1 MNQIDLLFI
10 IDVTSSMGGFIESA
24 KKKMKMMLEQ
34 LSSKYEID
42 LRVSLSLFRD
52 HPSQDKSF
60 VTVVFDLMEINDI
73 QQKIDQISVSG
84 GGDIPEAVID
94 GIIDGITGVQWRE
107 KSRRIAFLIGDAPP
121 HGMDGKPCCL
131 CGKTWGDAV
140 FVANNNKVVIYSI
153 VLSEDVIAKD
163 SFKTISNFTGGMLI
177 EGDDAMNIILNTL
190 KETFDGVN
198 LDSKVLEMMS
208 KNYTLEQICDMLE
221 INREK
226 ISESKTR
233 ITYFS

>member
-10 IDVTSSMGGFIESA
+10 VDVTSSMGGFINEA
-24 KKKMKMMLEQ
+24 KTKMKMMLEQ

-52 HPSQDKSF
+52 HPSQDRSF

-94 GIIDGITGVQWRE
+94 GIIDGITGIQWRE
-107 KSRRIAFLIGDAPP
+107 NSRRIAFLIGDAPP

-140 FVANNNKVVIYSI
+140 SVANYHKVIIYSI

-177 EGDDAMNIILNTL
+177 EGNDAMNIILHTL
-190 KETFDGVN
+190 KETFEGIN
-198 LDSKVLEMMS
+198 LDSKILEM
-208 KNYTLEQICDMLE
+208 IHF
-221 INREK
+221 I
-226 ISESKTR
+226 
-233 ITYFS
+233 